1 MSESQVEKNQTQEQ
15 PKRGL
20 GTGAK
25 ITLAA
30 LGILGALGTG
40 IGATYLGIDLVRDY
54 QEGKRAESLI
64 TYYMDE
70 DQLVRLPGEVVID
83 KEYDALYCSGE
94 KLVTELTESNA
105 QYCYIDGQYYTAK
118 GETIAILTLEVTR
131 TEVIPAHKVE
141 VGGNVVYM
149 APEGYELNGTECSRE
164 TVTIETKVV
173 PKKDN
178 NDYSDVIIE
187 GATKAI
193 IKDVQEVET
202 KKYSSLNGYDLIC
215 DVDDAAR
222 FTENQCE
229 AELVLKK
236 R

>member
-1 MSESQVEKNQTQEQ
+1 MPEVENNQNQEQ
-15 PKRGL
+15 TRRGL
-20 GTGAK
+20 GTGTKRA
-25 ITLAA
+25 LAT
-30 LGILGALGTG
+30 LGILGVLGTG
-40 IGATYLGIDLVRDY
+40 IAATYLGIDLVKDY

-70 DQLVRLPGEVVID
+70 DQLVILPKSVVIN

-141 VGGNVVYM
+141 VGGNIVYM

-215 DVDDAAR
+215 DVDDAAT